1 MAICM
6 EEREG
11 GEKPSP
17 EIKVKVEET
26 DVEELREVLNA
37 VTPFLEKLKDWIK
50 EIIGVFTSGLD
61 GKKLGEDIG
70 KFYQEL
76 KAQGLPEELIIEMVK
91 DYYKRRMEIVPSL
104 EKLIESLTKLK
115 ELRREEEEEER
126 KEDSPSRG

>member
-26 DVEELREVLNA
+26 DVEGLREVLNA

>member
-1 MAICM
+1 M

-11 GEKPSP
+11 REKPSP

-126 KEDSPSRG
+126 KEENPSRG

>member
-11 GEKPSP
+11 REKPSP

-126 KEDSPSRG
+126 KEENPSRG